1 MTNNLNDDIKSLH
14 NHETFARFIEVI
26 HSLREETIEEM
37 HNATVDQLQQL
48 SGRIIT
54 YDQIIQMADWNTLKV
69 RHQQSLNN

>member
-1 MTNNLNDDIKSLH
+1 MNSLELDIKALA

-26 HSLREETIEEM
+26 HSLREETISEM
-37 HNATVDQLQQL
+37 HNADVDKLQQL

-54 YDQIIQMADWNTLKV
+54 YDQIIQMADWQQLKV